1 MGNETIIPVVSLSD
15 LELKV
20 GGNGEQFQS
29 RLGRIGSLIG
39 LKKLGM
45 MLTIVEPGKKAYP
58 FHAHAANDEAFIILE
73 GGGTYRFGDHSYSVK
88 EGDVVGAPAGGADV
102 AHQIINTGSV
112 TLKYIGISTKV
123 EPEIVEYPDSGKFA
137 AVARVKGDSFLSAEF
152 LHIGRVTDTYDYW
165 DGETE

>member
-1 MGNETIIPVVSLSD
+1 MSKEMITPLVNLAE
-15 LELKV
+15 LELKA

-39 LKKLGM
+39 LEKLGL
-45 MLTIVEPGKKAYP
+45 MLTVVEPGMKAYP

-73 GGGTYRFGDHSYSVK
+73 GEGTYRFGDKTYPVK
-88 EGDVVGAPAGGADV
+88 EGDVLAAPAGGADV
-102 AHQIINTGSV
+102 AHQIINTGTV

-137 AVARVKGDSFLSAEF
+137 AVARVRGESFLSAEF
-152 LHIGRVTDTYDYW
+152 KHIGRVTDTYDYW
-165 DGETE
+165 DGEA

>member
-1 MGNETIIPVVSLSD
+1 MDNETIVPLVNLED
-15 LELKV
+15 LDLTN
-20 GGNGEQFQS
+20 GGNGNQFQS

-73 GGGTYRFGDHSYSVK
+73 GEGTYRFGDTTYPVK
-88 EGDVVGAPAGGADV
+88 EGDILAAPAGGAEV
-102 AHQIINTGSV
+102 AHQIINTGTV

-152 LHIGRVTDTYDYW
+152 KHIGRITDTYDYW
-165 DGETE
+165 DGEA